1 LKFKQ
6 HIPNL
11 VTCLNLVS
19 GMAGIYYV
27 LEGNVLWASYFVILA
42 AVFDFLDGFLAR
54 IMDAYSE
61 LGRQLDSLADLVTFG
76 VLPTFL
82 VFKLIQLDG
91 DLTFLPFIAFLI
103 GIQSALRL
111 AKFNI
116 DTRQT
121 DQFIGLPTPANAL
134 FFTALP
140 HLAISQP
147 WAAKIIASPIGLI
160 VLTLLFSWL
169 LTAELPLLALKFKNF
184 QLKENALR
192 YLTLAIGGIS
202 LLLFGI
208 GGIVFA
214 ILGYIILSLVNNAL
228 SSNADHA

>member
-1 LKFKQ
+1 MKFKQ

>member
-1 LKFKQ
+1 MKFKQ

-147 WAAKIIASPIGLI
+147 LAAKIIASPIGLI

>member
-1 LKFKQ
+1 
-6 HIPNL
+6 
-11 VTCLNLVS
+11 
-19 GMAGIYYV
+19 MAGIYYV

-147 WAAKIIASPIGLI
+147 LAAKIIASPIGLI

>member
-1 LKFKQ
+1 MKFKQ

-27 LEGNVLWASYFVILA
+27 LEGNVLWAAYFVILA

-61 LGRQLDSLADLVTFG
+61 LGKQLDSLADLVTFG

-91 DLTFLPFIAFLI
+91 NLTFLPFIAFLI
-103 GIQSALRL
+103 GVQSALRL

-116 DTRQT
+116 DTRQS

-160 VLTLLFSWL
+160 VLALLFSWL